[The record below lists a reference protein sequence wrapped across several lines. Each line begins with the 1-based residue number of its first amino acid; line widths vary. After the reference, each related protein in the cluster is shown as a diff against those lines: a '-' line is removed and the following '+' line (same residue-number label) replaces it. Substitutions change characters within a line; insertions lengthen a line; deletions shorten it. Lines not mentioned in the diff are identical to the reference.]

1 MILGKSELKEW
12 QIDMESED
20 GYFGIYS
27 LRKSDVLEDTPG
39 AKDVG
44 YEGLQ
49 IVGERK
55 KGGDGVE

>member
-1 MILGKSELKEW
+1 MKEW

-49 IVGERK
+49 ILGERK
-55 KGGDGVE
+55 KGEEGGE